1 MLSAVYSLVMTYA
14 SLSAIVFILCVVK
27 NCEGMRSLIRV
38 AFLFVC
44 SYALSILT
52 IYVMN
57 YIYHGHFGLEIQAWR
72 EPHPYS
78 NVGDIYPN
86 SIKYFSKLLE
96 EISGWRTVFILSALG
111 WLMCFCASELREK
124 TMYVLLSVLA
134 WALVELLLEI
144 KTGISIAVRSE
155 L

>member
-1 MLSAVYSLVMTYA
+1 
-14 SLSAIVFILCVVK
+14 
-27 NCEGMRSLIRV
+27 
-38 AFLFVC
+38 
-44 SYALSILT
+44 
-52 IYVMN
+52 MN